1 MDDKQ
6 YRTVAAYA
14 EAEFVE
20 KKSRF
25 IGAVMPCKTEVE
37 ALAFIEQRKKQFWD
51 ATHNVFA
58 YIVRE
63 QGATPIKRCSDDGE
77 PQGTAGRPVLDV
89 LEKENLTDLCVVA
102 TRYFGGIMLGAG
114 GLVRAYS
121 HTSKIAVDAAQILHM
136 SVCKLLRL
144 EFDYSLYGK
153 ISYILPNYNIAV
165 ETSDFGENVRLDL
178 LIRQDRTAAFLKEL
192 TELTNG
198 QVVPQE
204 ISEKYADMQ

>member
-1 MDDKQ
+1 M
-6 YRTVAAYA
+6 
-14 EAEFVE
+14 
-20 KKSRF
+20 
-25 IGAVMPCKTEVE
+25 
-37 ALAFIEQRKKQFWD
+37 
-51 ATHNVFA
+51 
-58 YIVRE
+58 
-63 QGATPIKRCSDDGE
+63 
-77 PQGTAGRPVLDV
+77 LDV